1 MRFQLIE
8 TGGTLKMN
16 RTGLIRPALALV
28 TALSLAPA
36 LAAPTLYFGEDQGAA
51 SAAGLNFSN
60 NARAQFVFHVN
71 TYLGGSLGNEDF
83 ETFAP
88 GTEFFGNPT
97 AKLDFSGS
105 GVTATLTGGLV
116 RNGNYN
122 ARFPV
127 SGTQYLD
134 TSFNQRIVFD
144 KPVSAFGLYIV
155 DANEVN
161 NNPAT
166 VTAGGQMLTQAQ
178 IDARPF
184 DSVDG
189 IFRIVALRQSGQ
201 FEVLFDGGTFPSRD
215 SSAMFVGLIDTAN
228 PFVDIRLINGTSG
241 LDQQF
246 QDGFGYDL
254 MYAAAAVPE
263 PSTWLLMS
271 LGLAGV
277 AASRRRAAPQRSR

>member
-1 MRFQLIE
+1 MTRSLPIV
-8 TGGTLKMN
+8 
-16 RTGLIRPALALV
+16 A
-28 TALSLAPA
+28 ALSIVAA
-36 LAAPTLYFGEDQGAA
+36 SVCTSVLAAPTVYFGEDQGAG

-60 NARAQFVFHVN
+60 NARAQFVYHV
-71 TYLGGSLGNEDF
+71 TTILGAQLGTEDF
-83 ETFAP
+83 DTLP
-88 GTEFFGNPT
+88 VGTEFFNNPT
-97 AKLDFSGS
+97 DRLNFIGS
-105 GVTATLTGGLV
+105 GVTASLTGGLV
-116 RNGNYN
+116 RNAPYN

-127 SGTQYLD
+127 SGEQYLD

-144 KPVSAFGLYIV
+144 KPVVAFGLYVI
-155 DANEVN
+155 DANETN

-166 VTAGGQMLTQAQ
+166 VTVNGQTLTQQQ

-241 LDQQF
+241 LDLAF
-246 QDGFGYDL
+246 QDGFGYDR
-254 MYAAAAVPE
+254 MSVAAAVPE
-263 PSTWLLMS
+263 PASWLM
-271 LGLAGV
+271 LGLGLGV
-277 AASRRRAAPQRSR
+277 AGIAARRRRAAGAGAA